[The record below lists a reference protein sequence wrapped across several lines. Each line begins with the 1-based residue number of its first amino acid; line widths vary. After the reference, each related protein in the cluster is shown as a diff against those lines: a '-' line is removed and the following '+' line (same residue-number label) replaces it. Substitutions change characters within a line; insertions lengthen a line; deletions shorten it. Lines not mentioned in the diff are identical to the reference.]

1 MKQLIV
7 LSTAMLFTFASCQN
21 ESAAPNEFFN
31 QDNLPSQFFT
41 INNAENTKL
50 RSKSGVLI
58 KIEKNS
64 FETKEAI
71 EIEFKE
77 ALTMEDIV
85 LGGLTTMAN
94 NGQPLASSGMTFI
107 QAKTAS
113 GVDLELKEG
122 KTIEITVPET
132 GVRVDNKIFEGIE
145 HGGILW
151 VEKEPVK
158 AEAQL
163 NDIEKGQALFNGNCA
178 SCHNRNMARDMT
190 GPALGNITKYRDWN
204 WIKSFTRNS
213 QQLIASGD
221 VQAIC
226 LYNEYNKSVMPGF
239 PDLTDKELEQLYA
252 YIENTAILNNV
263 PIDSSLFGSEDCGST
278 DMRII
283 GWGDT
288 TETGDRS
295 SILSTTFKTTLNWAN
310 IDRFWDDPRMKP
322 QEFFVEVTEEHLED
336 INVFIV
342 FRDDKCFLPSWWND
356 GNKYSFTHNS
366 DEKMTTLPIGATAQI
381 MVTAKKGDAVYFAV
395 KEIIY
400 GDESLVKMTP
410 KEISKEKMLEEIKRV
425 F

>member
-178 SCHNRNMARDMT
+178 SCHN
-190 GPALGNITKYRDWN
+190 K
-204 WIKSFTRNS
+204 
-213 QQLIASGD
+213 
-221 VQAIC
+221 
-226 LYNEYNKSVMPGF
+226 
-239 PDLTDKELEQLYA
+239 
-252 YIENTAILNNV
+252 NTV
-263 PIDSSLFGSEDCGST
+263 
-278 DMRII
+278 I
-283 GWGDT
+283 G
-288 TETGDRS
+288 
-295 SILSTTFKTTLNWAN
+295 
-310 IDRFWDDPRMKP
+310 
-322 QEFFVEVTEEHLED
+322 
-336 INVFIV
+336 
-342 FRDDKCFLPSWWND
+342 
-356 GNKYSFTHNS
+356 
-366 DEKMTTLPIGATAQI
+366 IG
-381 MVTAKKGDAVYFAV
+381 
-395 KEIIY
+395 
-400 GDESLVKMTP
+400 
-410 KEISKEKMLEEIKRV
+410 
-425 F
+425 